1 MLTSLISLYNFSQ
14 RELVVLLGD
23 REAERF
29 MNGLKVNIDIDV
41 AIQNIRASLD
51 YPCLKHGCRA
61 CFRFGLGVVEPLR
74 VDVHTDECTSHRAKS

>member
-1 MLTSLISLYNFSQ
+1 MASLIILYNFSQ

-51 YPCLKHGCRA
+51 YPCLKHGLSSL
-61 CFRFGLGVVEPLR
+61 FPI
-74 VDVHTDECTSHRAKS
+74 